1 MTEDAQLPLLLT
13 ADQMAQLLDVPR
25 MRLLEAVQRELVP
38 LPVEILGRPYWRSE
52 DVLAWTRSLGA
63 TTPQDAA
70 DLLWTGW
77 QEKTLAELNSV
88 PGAEE
93 FT

>member
-13 ADQMAQLLDVPR
+13 ADQMARLLDVPR

-38 LPVEILGRPYWRSE
+38 LPVEVLGRPCWRGE

-63 TTPQDAA
+63 ATPQEAA
-70 DLLWTGW
+70 ALLWAEW
-77 QEKTLAELNSV
+77 QEMELAELNKEPSS
-88 PGAEE
+88 
-93 FT
+93 